1 MEAFVL
7 LKMHGLQYHF
17 DNLDVKRKFIIKN
30 LHVLYID
37 QNSAKNM
44 VYIPCTLSLPHD
56 HISIFSLKTAIQLAD
71 VNKGYPV
78 EMDLTK
84 LCPSLKDVQASYER
98 LKELIFIGK
107 NWHFIIAV
115 FLLLRVAYC
124 KHIIFNMTAQ
134 YLVENCFSTS

>member
-30 LHVLYID
+30 LLVLYID

-44 VYIPCTLSLPHD
+44 VYIPCTLD
-56 HISIFSLKTAIQLAD
+56 RISIFSLKTAIQLAD

-107 NWHFIIAV
+107 NWDFIIAV

-124 KHIIFNMTAQ
+124 KHIIFNMYNIWWKIVFQ
-134 YLVENCFSTS
+134 QVMH